1 MMYTNTSIMEENA
14 STWIVSLFA
23 KLFILAK
30 HKGGEWSPLFI
41 CLYAWSHFCSAH
53 TNQIICKPPIYSFDV
68 EFFKN
73 TFANTMFPCF
83 LLFPVFKCSSVSSWF
98 PLWMPHLVSDLLFSI

>member
-41 CLYAWSHFCSAH
+41 CLV
-53 TNQIICKPPIYSFDV
+53 T
-68 EFFKN
+68 
-73 TFANTMFPCF
+73 F
-83 LLFPVFKCSSVSSWF
+83 LLSPYQ
-98 PLWMPHLVSDLLFSI
+98 PNYLQTPHI